1 VCLCPSKNEM
11 AFFFFFF
18 FEVEIAFKITVR
30 SFFII
35 IIYQIGEAVN
45 ESLSVFTKLLHKN
58 NQNIVLAAKFYS
70 PK

>member
-11 AFFFFFF
+11 AF
-18 FEVEIAFKITVR
+18 KITVR
-30 SFFII
+30 SFF

>member
-1 VCLCPSKNEM
+1 MRWLLKSLLDH
-11 AFFFFFF
+11 FF
-18 FEVEIAFKITVR
+18 
-30 SFFII
+30 I